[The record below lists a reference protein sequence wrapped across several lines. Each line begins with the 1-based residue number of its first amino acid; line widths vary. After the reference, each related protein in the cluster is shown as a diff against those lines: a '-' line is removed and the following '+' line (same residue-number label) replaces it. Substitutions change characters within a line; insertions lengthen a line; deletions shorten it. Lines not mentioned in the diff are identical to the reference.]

1 MSPVDTASSV
11 QSSVEEASI
20 VGDGTENAAPMR
32 SGAVDPTLR
41 EAMAAA
47 AHDINNALNSTLV
60 ASHLLQLTAT
70 DPDAVRRHADRIAQ
84 AARQGVAAAA
94 RITALLRAN
103 ASSASSP
110 VSEPHA

>member
-1 MSPVDTASSV
+1 MPPVDTALSGKSHD
-11 QSSVEEASI
+11 QQASI
-20 VGDGTENAAPMR
+20 VDSGTASAAAM
-32 SGAVDPTLR
+32 VDPTLLR
-41 EAMAAA
+41 EGMAAA